1 MRSWMHFLIL
11 ALMFTVLSAINPLQA
26 RGQED
31 ICKEKGIVV
40 RNLTTNDHWYKK
52 NDGDCFKWKVS
63 KMFVIKP
70 GDTVDIYSDLTCKTT
85 YCKGIDYEK
94 YLSYDK
100 NGNCRVKI
108 IPGCTLSDM

>member
-1 MRSWMHFLIL
+1 MRSWMHFIIL
-11 ALMFTVLSAINPLQA
+11 SLMFTVFLAINPLQA

-31 ICKEKGIVV
+31 ACKEKGIVV

-52 NDGDCFKWKVS
+52 NDGDCYKWKVS

-70 GDTVDIYSDLTCKTT
+70 GDTIDIYSDLTCKTT
-85 YCKGIDYEK
+85 YCKAIDYEK

-108 IPGCTLSDM
+108 IPGCVLSDM